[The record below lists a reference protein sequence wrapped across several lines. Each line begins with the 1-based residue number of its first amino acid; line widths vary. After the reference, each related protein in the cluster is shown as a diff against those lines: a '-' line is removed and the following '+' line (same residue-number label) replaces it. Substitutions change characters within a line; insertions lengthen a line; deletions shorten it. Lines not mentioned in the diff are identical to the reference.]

1 MDAQTR
7 KLNTE
12 KIKNRITKAATTK
25 ESLRGVIPMGF
36 TKTSNVTVKKVNKQN
51 VYIERHHTN

>member
-12 KIKNRITKAATTK
+12 KIKNRITKTATTK
-25 ESLRGVIPMGF
+25 ESLRGIIPMGF
-36 TKTSNVTVKKVNKQN
+36 TKTSNVTIKKANKQN
-51 VYIERHHTN
+51 V